1 MKKQFFSIVMVLALV
16 IVAGTAMAK
25 NEISVLPGGI
35 YTYTLNNVSSVN
47 AATAVVTYTGANQTI
62 TQLASSYTIAAGAVD
77 ATVTFTVLYG
87 SQTTPATSGDIVVTI
102 TDGVSLCS
110 NSIKLGITVTPAPT
124 IDLAMTATQDQYC
137 QTTLNTT
144 NNTAAS
150 LNSAN
155 TLTYTISKVVTY
167 APATYTW
174 GYTIT
179 LPNDGLSAYV
189 VKRNGTVAV
198 PGVISGVASGATE
211 VWTVEFET
219 TTNLAAKGITAAL
232 TAVKLTDTT
241 SAAGVY
247 DETLTSDDSDTVTV
261 KSMPAIGTFN

>member
-1 MKKQFFSIVMVLALV
+1 MVLALV
-16 IVAGTAMAK
+16 IVAGTTAMAN
-25 NEISVLPGGI
+25 NETSVLPGGI
-35 YTYTLNNVSSVN
+35 YTYTLNGVSSVN

-62 TQLASSYTIAAGAVD
+62 TELSSSYTIAAGAVGE
-77 ATVTFTVLYG
+77 TVTFTVLYG
-87 SQTTPATSGDIVVTI
+87 SQTTPATSGNIVVTI
-102 TDGVSLCS
+102 TDGTSSCS

-137 QTTLNTT
+137 QTTLNIT

-155 TLTYTISKVVTY
+155 TLTYTISKVVTF

-189 VKRNGTVAV
+189 VKRNGVVAV

-211 VWTVEFET
+211 IWTVEFET
-219 TTNLAAKGITAAL
+219 TTNLAAKDITAAL

-247 DETLTSDDSDTVTV
+247 VETVTSDNSDVVSV